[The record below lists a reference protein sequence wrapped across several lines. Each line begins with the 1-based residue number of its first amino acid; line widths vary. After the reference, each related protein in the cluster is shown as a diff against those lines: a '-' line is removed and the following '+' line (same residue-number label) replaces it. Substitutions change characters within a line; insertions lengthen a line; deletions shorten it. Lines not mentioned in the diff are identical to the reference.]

1 MLDELHSKPDIQDYL
16 EYIIK
21 KHETLDYNGQYYNYH
36 QKTCAQR
43 MMVIAGAR
51 NFSNATRDHF
61 IGLIILIVTG
71 GLANIHKI
79 ITSFFIKKQYF
90 SKLNIKESCEKE
102 KAPL

>member
-1 MLDELHSKPDIQDYL
+1 MLHELHSKPDIQDYL

-51 NFSNATRDHF
+51 NFPNATRDHF